1 MNAAPTQELR
11 LAVTMTGGV
20 SLAIWMGGVARELNL
35 LSMASRHWDTA
46 AEPQNSDQQVMQLYR
61 RLLDLTK
68 VSVDIDVLSGTSA
81 GGINAAVL
89 GYAKANDKDIES
101 WGAQWNSLASLED
114 LLRDPKKDK
123 NPPSL
128 LRGDS
133 YLYPKLLTAIQG
145 FPTVAAPGSAGRT
158 DDNQP
163 ATTVFITTTLLNGE
177 VSRFTDSYGTMIQDT
192 DHQGLFTFDHA
203 SLTGGSADLIPRLA
217 LAGRCTSSFPAA
229 FEPAFVPYLAATP
242 KSGAV
247 PVRPAMDRFIDIT
260 RPHWVADG
268 GLLAN
273 RPIRPI
279 LQTIFDRPADLPV
292 RRVLL
297 YVVPSSGP
305 TEDPLLGAVADDSS
319 SPLSMT
325 SALVKDLSAVLSQS
339 IAADL
344 RAIQDHNDTVDALTD
359 SRLQLA
365 QIGAKLGCRLTAV
378 GSFLADYADR
388 EGRTLAQPVVREV
401 TRLIDGAAAGHTG
414 VVPASWKG
422 ELENGSDTEQKCLE
436 AAIEAITEHWVVD
449 EPPTQDQIPA
459 YGRPA
464 WDGAKATALAML
476 RLAQQLA
483 DAAQTDLLRRLR
495 NDVHEAFV
503 GVTPRPDVV
512 RIVRGL
518 LPPPGADPTP
528 PAARATPAAF
538 CGSAAAAFAEAM
550 AAGMD
555 ATTGTVNATA
565 DYAALRDAW
574 QGLTK
579 SLSEQEA
586 LFRDLAAKGGTA
598 ADQLATYV
606 EYLFAPDGP
615 GLSARLFDLH
625 AAQRAITPL
634 TDAVEQ
640 RVELIQVSADTRTAL
655 DDKRSTA
662 ASKLTGMQLQ
672 HFGAFYKKS
681 WRANDWMWGRVDAAG
696 WLVHMLLQPQRLRD
710 LFGTLPGGR
719 AAFLEAL
726 GAVVADQPE
735 FTLSLSADAMNELA
749 FLESP
754 DVAMPPSLPNTSM
767 AVAEAVQRWIADKE
781 LPAVAGAIQV
791 DIDNHSANWRGE
803 KEWVTTVLSG
813 SSPQVV
819 DGPKD
824 ALVKT
829 RNSAVTAARL
839 SRTAELFRANPVP
852 GQTFS
857 SEVGQPLLARTMGK
871 ALATGTN
878 ALTTAGSELSALKP
892 LFASLRGVTLTTYM
906 ATKATKSTPRAL
918 LEAGAAMIVVGFVLA
933 LGWGNVLGVGGI
945 GLIVAGLAVLALGV
959 WGVSWRGLLV
969 FLGFLLIVALIA
981 PALPVVRLWL
991 FSTDSTDLGVVTPW
1005 LTSLPQWL
1013 GSQWWHPLAVIG
1025 VLLVVVAVISFGF
1038 GHSRQLRRR
1047 NQALRARIG
1056 KRTKATKELPR
1067 RRRTAS
1073 HEAIPV
1079 TTVDPRSGTFVGTDV
1094 PRSGKHA
1101 ELADSE
1107 R

>member
-35 LSMASRHWDTA
+35 LYIASRHGDTA
-46 AEPQNSDQQVMQLYR
+46 SEPRNPDQHVMQLYR

-114 LLRDPKKDK
+114 LLRNPKDK

-128 LRGDS
+128 LLGDS

-145 FPTVAAPGSAGRT
+145 FPTVASPGSAGRT

-192 DHQGLFTFDHA
+192 DHQGLFTFDHG
-203 SLTGGSADLIPRLA
+203 SLTGKSDDLIPRLA

-242 KSGAV
+242 KAGAV
-247 PVRPAMDRFIDIT
+247 PVRPDMDRFIDIT

-305 TEDPLLGAVADDSS
+305 TEDPLLGAVADDPS

-344 RAIQDHNDTVDALTD
+344 RALQDHNDTVDALTD

-365 QIGAKLGCRLTAV
+365 QIGAKLGCRLTDV

-388 EGRTLAQPVVREV
+388 EGRALAQPVVREV
-401 TRLIDGAAAGHTG
+401 TRLIDGAAAGETG
-414 VVPASWKG
+414 IVPASWKG

-449 EPPTQDQIPA
+449 EPPTQEQIPA

-483 DAAQTDLLRRLR
+483 DPSQADVLRRLR
-495 NDVHEAFV
+495 NNVHDAFI
-503 GVTPRPDVV
+503 GVKPRPDVA

-518 LPPPGADPTP
+518 LKPAPGADPTP

-538 CGSAAAAFAEAM
+538 CGYAATEFAEAM

-555 ATTGTVNATA
+555 ANTGTVNATA

-574 QGLTK
+574 KALAE
-579 SLSEQEA
+579 SLSLQEG

-598 ADQLATYV
+598 AQQLGAYV
-606 EYLFAPDGP
+606 DYLFAPDGP

-640 RVELIQVSADTRTAL
+640 KVELIQVSADTRTSL
-655 DDKRSTA
+655 DDQRSTA

-672 HFGAFYKKS
+672 HFGAFYKQS

-696 WLVHMLLQPQRLRD
+696 WLVHMLLQPQRLRY
-710 LFGTLPGGR
+710 LFGSLPGGR
-719 AAFLEAL
+719 AAFIEAL
-726 GAVVADQPE
+726 GSVVADQPG
-735 FTLSLSADAMNELA
+735 FALSLNDRAIQELA

-754 DVAMPPSLPNTSM
+754 DTVMPPSLPNTSM
-767 AVAEAVQRWIADKE
+767 AVAEAVQRWIVDKE
-781 LPAVAGAIQV
+781 LPAVADAIQV

-803 KEWVTTVLSG
+803 KEWVKTVLST
-813 SSPQVV
+813 STPQVV
-819 DGPKD
+819 DGSGNTF
-824 ALVKT
+824 VKT
-829 RNSAVTAARL
+829 DTPAVTAARL

-857 SEVGQPLLARTMGK
+857 SEVGQPLLARTVGK

-878 ALTTAGSELSALKP
+878 ALTAAGSEISALKP
-892 LFASLRGVTLTTYM
+892 LFASLRGVTLTTYV

-918 LEAGAAMIVVGFVLA
+918 LEAGVAMIVVGFVLA

-959 WGVSWRGLLV
+959 WGISWRGLLV
-969 FLGFLLIVALIA
+969 FLGFLLIIGLIA
-981 PALPVVRLWL
+981 PALPVVRRWL

-1013 GSQWWHPLAVIG
+1013 GSVWWHPLAVIG
-1025 VLLVVVAVISFGF
+1025 VLLVVVAGISFGF

-1056 KRTKATKELPR
+1056 KGSQA
-1067 RRRTAS
+1067 
-1073 HEAIPV
+1073 
-1079 TTVDPRSGTFVGTDV
+1079 
-1094 PRSGKHA
+1094 GKG
-1101 ELADSE
+1101 
-1107 R
+1107 